1 MNLRTDS
8 LLDEL
13 RRLVPEVS
21 VSGGSFAH
29 WLPHPS
35 AVPPGEHSAVFGRT
49 RRDATQECLIELLR
63 NAGLPAIQP
72 GHIPSGARD
81 WPVGYTGSVSHK
93 GTKVVAALTRIGRV
107 TSVGIDIETLDG
119 GRGLAEG
126 LIAPDELPE
135 DSAVADPVIL
145 LSAKEAVFKAL
156 NPVVGIGFGFEEVQI
171 VWKEVTSKKL
181 LGIAHFRRNRVNVRC
196 STAVPS
202 WVASVALLPQQQM
215 YPQTNV

>member
-29 WLPHPS
+29 WLPYPT
-35 AVPPGEHSAVFGRT
+35 AVPPGEHSAVFGKA
-49 RRDATQECLIELLR
+49 RRDATQQCLTELFR
-63 NAGLPAIQP
+63 NAGLAAIEP
-72 GHIPSGARD
+72 RHIPTGARD

-119 GRGLAEG
+119 GRELAEG
-126 LIAPDELPE
+126 LIASDELPV
-135 DSAVADPVIL
+135 DLGVAGPVIL

-156 NPVVGIGFGFEEVQI
+156 NPVVGVRFGFEEVRI
-171 VWKEVTSKKL
+171 VWKEVASKKL
-181 LGIAHFRRNRVNVRC
+181 LGIAYFRRHRVNVRC
-196 STAVPS
+196 STVVPF
-202 WVASVALLPQQQM
+202 WVTSVALLP
-215 YPQTNV
+215 